1 MNANNLK
8 PDSKGIEH
16 TVEKHSNKT
25 VVSYCFG
32 NSLIEIYNV
41 MFGTYVFF
49 FYETEIGL
57 YVWFITI
64 AYVIYSLWNSI
75 NDPLL
80 GYLFDKPNRLW
91 KRWGKRFPWMVIA
104 AIPWVFSMYF
114 ILTPPFTNP
123 AENTLLIFIWM
134 VIWTCCFDTFY
145 SMFQNNH
152 FSLFADKFRSDDERR
167 KTGSLGWALG
177 MCGTAIGGIIPPL
190 LITYGDISSY
200 SFMGLII
207 ALLALVFFVLA
218 IPGIRET
225 KNMINRYVI
234 VDMHKEKEGFFSVMK
249 KAVKQKNFMLF
260 VFLTFLGD
268 VVFNCVLA
276 SIHYFVK
283 YTIRAPASFAT
294 PLLALTIIG
303 SIASVPLFLK
313 LMRKINDN
321 KKVAIIGSTIF
332 LLTLLTLIFFWDPIT
347 FLICAFLFG
356 IGVSAFK
363 TPRFPV
369 LSDTLDE
376 TVIKTG
382 MHQESVYMGA
392 NTFFQRFSIITQAII
407 FALAHVLT
415 GFDPNIESQT
425 PLALFGIR
433 MQAAIIPAIFL
444 FIGII
449 VFAKYYDLT
458 AEKTKEN
465 KQKLKEMGL

>member
-1 MNANNLK
+1 MSAK
-8 PDSKGIEH
+8 PISAGNEQEF
-16 TVEKHSNKT
+16 EKNSNKT
-25 VVSYCFG
+25 IISYCFG
-32 NSLIEIYNV
+32 NSIIEVYNA

-80 GYLFDKPNRLW
+80 GYLFDKPNPFW
-91 KRWGKRFPWMVIA
+91 KRWGKRFPWMIIA
-104 AIPWVFSMYF
+104 AVPWVFSMYM
-114 ILTPPFTNP
+114 ILSPPSTNTT
-123 AENTLLIFIWM
+123 EDTLLLFLWM
-134 VIWTCCFDTFY
+134 VIWTCLFDTFY

-177 MCGTAIGGIIPPL
+177 MCGTAIGGIIPPI

-200 SFMGLII
+200 SSMALII

-225 KNMINRYVI
+225 KGMINRYVN
-234 VDMHKEKEGFFSVMK
+234 VDVHKEKEAFFSVMK

-303 SIASVPLFLK
+303 SIASVPIFLK
-313 LMRKINDN
+313 LMRKVNDN

-332 LLTLLTLIFFWDPIT
+332 LLTLLTLLFFWDTIT

-382 MHQESVYMGA
+382 KHQESVYMGA
-392 NTFFQRFSIITQAII
+392 NTFFQRFSLIMQAII
-407 FALAHVLT
+407 FTLVHVLT
-415 GFDPNIESQT
+415 GFDPDMETQT
-425 PLALFGIR
+425 PSAVFGIR
-433 MQAAIIPAIFL
+433 MQAALIPGICL
-444 FIGII
+444 LIGII
-449 VFAKYYDLT
+449 IFAKYYDLT
-458 AEKTKEN
+458 AEKTSKN